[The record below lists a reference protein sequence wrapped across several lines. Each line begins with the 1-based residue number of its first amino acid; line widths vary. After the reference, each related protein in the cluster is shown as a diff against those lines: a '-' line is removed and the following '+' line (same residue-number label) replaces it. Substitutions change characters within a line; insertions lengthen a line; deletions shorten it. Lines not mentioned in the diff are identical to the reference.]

1 MARPKGST
9 NKPKQNQQLNSQ
21 QQLSSNP
28 TIASQVDDNTFLLTS
43 QKYEQKAL
51 EEAMLNFTTKSNFR
65 STYFNEQ
72 NTSLNISIDDIDNL
86 ALNAQ
91 TNLNS
96 IMKIN
101 NIVRYFINKNDVLGK
116 TYEALE
122 TNVNSQWELI
132 FPKFNEDE
140 KEMYNEIKIIIE
152 NFNKSIDLDRLVVE
166 SIPMTFIEANYIFY
180 LRKDIKNKSYQ
191 IDYYPLGVADI
202 ADYNE
207 AGEPYIL
214 IDIYELKNRLQKIY
228 KKDRKNKPLF
238 YKDMDEEVQATYPK
252 EVYNAYINKERYA
265 VLDIKNTGVMRI
277 NNLKRKYGLSPVFKA
292 LKPSIRLE
300 NIELSD
306 DKNTLVRGK
315 KIIFQ
320 KLREELVTKANEMPN
335 ITWSSAQAKAHS
347 DLMGALSS
355 SGVTVFTAPPWTEEI
370 SYIESKLEP
379 TNAQIKNQYRDQIM
393 QGLGISYLSATKGSY
408 GSAEISIKELMKLI
422 NRISEQLE
430 KILHKFYMGLL
441 HDLGYDVKFAPKI
454 KVIDS
459 EQLEMEIKLQ
469 LVEVLFNKL
478 SCSYES
484 AYKFMGLNAE
494 DEFMRRKQEKE
505 DGYEE
510 VFAPHLTSYT
520 SNGDSNDDENK
531 GGTPIENKNLD
542 RKEYDENYNEDNNR

>member
-28 TIASQVDDNTFLLTS
+28 TQVDDNTFLLTS